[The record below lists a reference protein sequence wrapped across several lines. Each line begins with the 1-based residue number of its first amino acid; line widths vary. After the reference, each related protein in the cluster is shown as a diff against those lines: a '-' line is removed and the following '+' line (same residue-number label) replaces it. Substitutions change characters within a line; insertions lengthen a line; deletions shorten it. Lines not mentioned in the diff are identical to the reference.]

1 MYIILC
7 MIVKSFITGPLAT
20 NSYVIYDN
28 DKAIVIDAGGDM
40 KEVIDFIRKNKL
52 NLSYII
58 ATHGHFDHV
67 MGVNQLKREFPS
79 SIFLINE
86 RDLGLL
92 KRASSMALS
101 LLNLMISDVT
111 LPDGYVKEGDEIRLG
126 EGKLKIVETP
136 GHTMGSIC
144 ILANGYIFTG
154 DTLFYGTVGRTDL
167 GGSEKLLRDSLERLK
182 GLQDELIVYPGH
194 GPFTILGYEKVKN
207 PFLTIDILP

>member
-1 MYIILC
+1 

-28 DKAIVIDAGGDM
+28 DKAVVIDAGGDM

-126 EGKLKIVETP
+126 EGKLKVIETP

>member
-1 MYIILC
+1 

-126 EGKLKIVETP
+126 EGKLKIIETP

>member
-1 MYIILC
+1 

-194 GPFTILGYEKVKN
+194 GPFTILGYERLKSISYN
-207 PFLTIDILP
+207 

>member
-1 MYIILC
+1 VYIILC

>member
-1 MYIILC
+1 

-28 DKAIVIDAGGDM
+28 DKAVVIDAGGDM

-126 EGKLKIVETP
+126 EGKLKVIETP

-167 GGSEKLLRDSLERLK
+167 GGSEKLLRGSLERLK

>member
-1 MYIILC
+1 

-52 NLSYII
+52 NLSYTI

>member
-1 MYIILC
+1 